1 MDASEREE
9 LIADLSAYLD
19 GELDE
24 ARRAEVDALLRE
36 SEPAR
41 ALLAEL
47 KSVSRGLAV
56 LPRMRAPRRV
66 AERIDG
72 ELRRRALR
80 MRDAAGLL
88 RLGVRLT
95 GAAALIAVGV
105 FVGRFSLQP
114 EGAGPAAAP
123 VVDALQAPEFARS
136 EPRIVSKELDTA
148 RDGFEGKGAG
158 PVDRLAGVAS
168 ADELSPAADRAAV
181 APADGDV
188 RIVDANKDSAK
199 LGEETRLGFAGT
211 AGETDAPSA
220 PAETGESG
228 EGRIVQWPDGETTY
242 GTATVPQTIVRGRFD
257 QDEPPPREVLV
268 LVHPQT
274 SEQYHAAVARVREAG
289 VGASFGVDFAL
300 AGESSIGRRVQA
312 YAAGTRPSSA
322 PVVYAVDTHVSTA
335 HFESTIEHLYAI
347 ARTDAYMEV
356 YSALPGGDAFAQRGW
371 EPLGAAGP
379 PDLIAEGIIANKPQ
393 PETAAANED
402 VLEPAARAAGDR
414 LSVPGAAD
422 RAGARRG
429 VFDAPAAEKRK
440 SPTDARGGGRGNL
453 EEGQERLRQQVASQ
467 PARPDAG
474 AGRAGEGG
482 IGEQLAREGRERG
495 RRFDH
500 TARRAPTLP
509 PPGFVGPPAERESA
523 PAGAASVGG
532 AFAPA
537 PSSQPMAGLPVTT
550 TRGPDEPLVRL
561 RVIIL
566 PPVSLTLPAPAAQPI
581 PSTQPAATQPSPP
594 ESAPPRP

>member
-47 KSVSRGLAV
+47 KSVSRGLAA

-123 VVDALQAPEFARS
+123 LVDALQAPEFARS

-158 PVDRLAGVAS
+158 PVDRLAGVTS
-168 ADELSPAADRAAV
+168 ADELSPAEDRAAV

-188 RIVDANKDSAK
+188 RIVDANTDSAT

-220 PAETGESG
+220 PAETDESG
-228 EGRIVQWPDGETTY
+228 EGRWVIMPDVGIAYTTVTTPPVSMRASY
-242 GTATVPQTIVRGRFD
+242 ALA
-257 QDEPPPREVLV
+257 EPPPREVLV

-274 SEQYHAAVARVREAG
+274 SEQYRSAVGRVREAG
-289 VGASFGVDFAL
+289 VGTSFGVDFAL
-300 AGESSIGRRVQA
+300 AGELSIGRRVEA
-312 YAAGTRPSSA
+312 DRAGESSFSDA
-322 PVVYAVDTHVSTA
+322 VVYAFDRHVSTSQLERTIEQLHSA
-335 HFESTIEHLYAI
+335 VQTDVYVELYSDMRSGYAFGPPSWAQPTEGRESTI
-347 ARTDAYMEV
+347 
-356 YSALPGGDAFAQRGW
+356 
-371 EPLGAAGP
+371 
-379 PDLIAEGIIANKPQ
+379 AEGVAANKPQ
-393 PETAAANED
+393 RETEEAGESPELAA
-402 VLEPAARAAGDR
+402 PAADDR
-414 LSVPGAAD
+414 PPVPGAAD
-422 RAGARRG
+422 RAGVRRG

-440 SPTDARGGGRGNL
+440 SSTDARGGGRGNL

-566 PPVSLTLPAPAAQPI
+566 PPVSLTLPAPAAQRI

-594 ESAPPRP
+594 ERAPPRP